1 MIDSKVR
8 NMNPL
13 LICLQSPCSARNAVP
28 EFQHFNQPCCVR
40 HSAMLQLL
48 LYFHLYL
55 YLWNRMKPILVWDI
69 GFRCSPLSLLLYQSP
84 FLLNP
89 QTRLL
94 CCNLFFKFMYVF
106 FNVVFCTMYFL
117 QPAFST
123 FVFCIFQ
130 SAFSSQRYLP
140 TEPPSSHFYLLN
152 SHRPTRRAA
161 FKHKGFTRG
170 LPIDVALNVS
180 LQMPSSHRP
189 KPSNSNHCIYPRSLQ
204 DVKSRR
210 GGRDQTWSS

>member
-1 MIDSKVR
+1 MCGTDLR
-8 NMNPL
+8 R
-13 LICLQSPCSARNAVP
+13 SPY
-28 EFQHFNQPCCVR
+28 
-40 HSAMLQLL
+40 QLKKHPV
-48 LYFHLYL
+48 FV
-55 YLWNRMKPILVWDI
+55 KPILVWDI
-69 GFRCSPLSLLLYQSP
+69 GVWCSPLSLLLYQSP

-106 FNVVFCTMYFL
+106 FNVVFCTLYFL

-180 LQMPSSHRP
+180 LQMPSFPFHIGRNPPIQTTASILVVCKMWSQGEEVGTRP
-189 KPSNSNHCIYPRSLQ
+189 EAVKRSKCPQIWEILGNFQ
-204 DVKSRR
+204 LGERE
-210 GGRDQTWSS
+210 RD

>member
-1 MIDSKVR
+1 MWIYDNVNAETKFITEFWFWFWKKVYSQLR
-8 NMNPL
+8 NS
-13 LICLQSPCSARNAVP
+13 QYCSAMTSLEEWTFICIGSV
-28 EFQHFNQPCCVR
+28 FVFVFIF
-40 HSAMLQLL
+40 L
-48 LYFHLYL
+48 FVFFFVFVFVFV
-55 YLWNRMKPILVWDI
+55 KPILVWDI

-106 FNVVFCTMYFL
+106 FNVVFCTLYFL

-152 SHRPTRRAA
+152 SHLHQAS
-161 FKHKGFTRG
+161 
-170 LPIDVALNVS
+170 S
-180 LQMPSSHRP
+180 L
-189 KPSNSNHCIYPRSLQ
+189 
-204 DVKSRR
+204 
-210 GGRDQTWSS
+210 